1 MGYSDINIS
10 ELNTILYND
19 SMNKF
24 HNGIYS
30 GKIGISIYFFNMYR
44 IHRSEIY
51 FNYANDILESLI
63 NNISANTSA
72 RFNDGL
78 SGISLGINYL
88 HKNRFIKGNINEIT
102 KELDNVI
109 YKELSSYEIGDIY
122 NSKELLLLLYYLYKR
137 IIDANRNQLYIYNN
151 LIINIVNVLY
161 NSIDCSFFYEP
172 NIFLIDE
179 YNLGLFIYVVS
190 KILSLNIYNTKI
202 FRLINKH
209 EHIITSQ
216 IPILNSFK
224 LIKTSCLLEL
234 NRYYK
239 SKQWNMHFYL
249 LFKQINIKDI
259 LEKEMQEK
267 NIFFH
272 NGLPILYLATK
283 NINMHIKNSISISSK
298 LYENM
303 IKESHAW
310 DLIITDNNY
319 RYMHSGLFNGYPGSR
334 LFLDLISRNII

>member
-1 MGYSDINIS
+1 
-10 ELNTILYND
+10 
-19 SMNKF
+19 MN
-24 HNGIYS
+24 
-30 GKIGISIYFFNMYR
+30 
-44 IHRSEIY
+44 
-51 FNYANDILESLI
+51 
-63 NNISANTSA
+63 
-72 RFNDGL
+72 
-78 SGISLGINYL
+78 
-88 HKNRFIKGNINEIT
+88 
-102 KELDNVI
+102 
-109 YKELSSYEIGDIY
+109 
-122 NSKELLLLLYYLYKR
+122 
-137 IIDANRNQLYIYNN
+137 
-151 LIINIVNVLY
+151 
-161 NSIDCSFFYEP
+161 P

-272 NGLPILYLATK
+272 NWITYIIFSNKKYKYAY
-283 NINMHIKNSISISSK
+283 KNSISISSK

-310 DLIITDNNY
+310 DLIITDNN
-319 RYMHSGLFNGYPGSR
+319 
-334 LFLDLISRNII
+334 